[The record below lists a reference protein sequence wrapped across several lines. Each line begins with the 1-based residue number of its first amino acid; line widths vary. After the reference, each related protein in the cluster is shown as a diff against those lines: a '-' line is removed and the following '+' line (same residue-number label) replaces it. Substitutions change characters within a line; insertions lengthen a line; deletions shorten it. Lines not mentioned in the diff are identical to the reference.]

1 MPHRAR
7 RARAS
12 ARSSREA
19 SRAAPLRRDRRWRRE
34 RIFGGPTLEAPP
46 VYRQQQWRSAP
57 DSEPQVPLM
66 PSLPRVR
73 PPLLHSARPRS
84 AQPFRPVPLLALPV
98 PLAKELTRPHSAAP
112 PLAAGAAA
120 QAATLGRAA
129 HSPGADQ
136 SEPARPTAAVSPDGR
151 GRSPSRHSDRRA
163 EPAPSTRRAAP
174 RPRRS
179 RWGCGGKPT
188 SKP

>member
-19 SRAAPLRRDRRWRRE
+19 SRAAPLRRDRQWRRE

-84 AQPFRPVPLLALPV
+84 AQPFRPVPLPALPV

-136 SEPARPTAAVSPDGR
+136 SEPARPTAAVSPDAR
-151 GRSPSRHSDRRA
+151 GSRHSDRRA

-174 RPRRS
+174 RPRRP